1 MIIDVLKYLD
11 ANSDINFSHS
21 TVFNS
26 FGWWIFIN
34 RKNYKESRDNG
45 QNVLLPLWVCNGTG
59 TFVFHFVHCYVHGR
73 AQQAQSAGASQPAAA
88 EPSAVTVAR
97 SPPTPLQ
104 YHTGKRAKRLSA
116 AAASAADAN
125 TAE

>member
-1 MIIDVLKYLD
+1 MRIQISIFHTAQSSTHSGDE
-11 ANSDINFSHS
+11 FSLTEKS
-21 TVFNS
+21 IS
-26 FGWWIFIN
+26 
-34 RKNYKESRDNG
+34 YKESRDNG